1 MLKEPV
7 VAGND
12 WTATDD
18 SCTAEHEILGDKD
31 DVVTPNETKTVIKI
45 DELADNLEAN
55 EESLIQKL
63 WEDDEWPNREDI
75 ADTSI
80 KPNLKPKRVT
90 KTDPEVDFQ
99 NKSID
104 ETLTGEKLATKVVLE
119 ERRAAVTNNDS
130 PVP

>member
-1 MLKEPV
+1 
-7 VAGND
+7 
-12 WTATDD
+12 
-18 SCTAEHEILGDKD
+18 
-31 DVVTPNETKTVIKI
+31 
-45 DELADNLEAN
+45 
-55 EESLIQKL
+55 
-63 WEDDEWPNREDI
+63 
-75 ADTSI
+75 
-80 KPNLKPKRVT
+80 LKPKRVT